1 MLIAIDLDGT
11 LLNSSGRVS
20 DANAAALREAVA
32 RGHVVAP
39 ATARWFQAAR
49 RPFETLG
56 LEVPA
61 IAAAGADVRLAD
73 STVVTQQRL
82 APEFAQEIAR
92 ICDESGWI
100 ATFTTPPRAYRRANE
115 LPPWAANAPEWLLP
129 VTHLR
134 DADLSCVLAVLAE
147 VPDHAAALA
156 VLAPWRDQVN
166 VHDAIS
172 YTGDSMLTIT
182 ARGSHKGT
190 GLAAL
195 CAALAIAPEQAVAIG
210 DSDVDLPMFEVA
222 ATRVAMANATDEVK
236 ASATLVTAS
245 ADDDGVAV
253 ALRELGLA

>member
-20 DANAAALREAVA
+20 DGNAAALRETVA

-49 RPFETLG
+49 RPFEALG

-73 STVVTQQRL
+73 CAIVSQQPVTN
-82 APEFAQEIAR
+82 EFAQEIAR
-92 ICDESGWI
+92 ICDETGWI
-100 ATFTTPPRAYRRANE
+100 ATFTTPARAYRRANE

-156 VLAPWRDQVN
+156 LLDPWRSQVN
-166 VHDAIS
+166 IHDAIS
-172 YTGDSMLTIT
+172 YTGDSMLTMT
-182 ARGSHKGT
+182 AEGTHKGT
-190 GLAAL
+190 GLRAL
-195 CAALAIAPEQAVAIG
+195 CQALGIGPEQAVAIG

-222 ATRVAMANATDEVK
+222 HHRVAMANASDEVK
-236 ASATLVTAS
+236 AAATLVTAS
-245 ADDDGVAV
+245 ADEDGVAL
-253 ALRELGLA
+253 ALRELGLL